1 MEKALTNKEIVYNLL
16 KTYGCST
23 SKQLAN
29 LANRDFHIQVS
40 ATQMAGAMRPLIKTG
55 RIGSSKDDRGGTR
68 YWLNSESELWATDVE
83 LNDLSGLWRFKK

>member
-1 MEKALTNKEIVYNLL
+1 MESDLTNKEIVYNLL

-29 LANRDFHIQVS
+29 LAHRDFNIQVS

-55 RIGSSKDDRGGTR
+55 RIGSSKDERGGTR

>member
-16 KTYGCST
+16 KNYGCST

-29 LANRDFHIQVS
+29 LAIRDFHIQVS
-40 ATQMAGAMRPLIKTG
+40 ATQMAGAMRPLIKAG
-55 RIGSSKDDRGGTR
+55 RIGSSKDDRGATR

-83 LNDLSGLWRFKK
+83 LNDITGLYRFKK

>member
-29 LANRDFHIQVS
+29 LAYRDFHIQVT
-40 ATQMAGAMRPLIKTG
+40 ATQMTGAMRPLIKAG
-55 RIGSSKDDRGGTR
+55 RIGSSKDERGGTR